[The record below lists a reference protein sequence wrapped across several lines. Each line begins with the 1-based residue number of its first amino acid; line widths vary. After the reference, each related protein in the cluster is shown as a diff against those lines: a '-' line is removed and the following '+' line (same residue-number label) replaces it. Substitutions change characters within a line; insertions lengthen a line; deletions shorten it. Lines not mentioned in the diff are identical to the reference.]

1 MVKNL
6 NSTPLVSVLMPVYN
20 CESYIRESV
29 KSILDQSFTDFE
41 LIIIDDCSNDKTVE
55 IIKSIDDKRIHLVT
69 KPCNTGYTESLNYGL
84 SIIKGKY
91 VARMDGDDISTIDR
105 FKLQY
110 EFLESNSDVVLCGT
124 GYDVINSEMS
134 FNPLISHSENLLQL
148 IDNCPFAHPS
158 IMMRA
163 EVLKKFNIQYDSS
176 YEPAE
181 DYKLWTEVS
190 KFGKVA
196 NLSNKLLKYRIH
208 ENQTTNKRAIQQIS
222 LSQKIST
229 EHLNRLT
236 NFHQHSNYYVNG
248 VLNSI
253 EDFKKYK
260 LIEFEI
266 KNYFEKNN
274 VKYLNKIFEIRAKR
288 YFINSLV
295 SRNFTPLAFLNLIPL
310 LFRIYKIIGLLFI
323 IKLFIKSLIFWK
335 GLQMKKIA

>member
-1 MVKNL
+1 MVKSL

-20 CESYIRESV
+20 CENYIRESV
-29 KSILDQSFTDFE
+29 YSILDQSFTDFE

-55 IIKSIDDKRIHLVT
+55 IIKSIDDKRIHLIT
-69 KPCNTGYTESLNYGL
+69 KPHNTGYTESLNYGL

-124 GYDVINSEMS
+124 GYDAINSEIS

-163 EVLKKFNIQYDSS
+163 EVLKKFNIQYDPS

-190 KFGKVA
+190 KFGEVT

-208 ENQTTNKRAIQQIS
+208 ENQTTNKRAIQQIA

-236 NFHQHSNYYVNG
+236 NFHRYSNYYVNG

-253 EDFKKYK
+253 EDLEKYK
-260 LIEFEI
+260 IIEFEI

-295 SRNFTPLAFLNLIPL
+295 SRNFTPLTFLNLIPL
-310 LFRIYKIIGLLFI
+310 LSRIFKIVGLLFI

-335 GLQMKKIA
+335 GLQLKKIA